1 MTKLTD
7 TQRVILSAASQRTDR
22 LALPLPKS
30 LKGGAA
36 HKVVNALIEK
46 GLLKE
51 LKANRKLNDP
61 VWHETGEGQGVTLII
76 TDAGLEAIGIEVEPP
91 KTKVQRA
98 TPKPVHTERK
108 IREGTKQAL
117 VIAMLRRPEG
127 ATIAEIVEAT
137 GWASHS
143 TRGFMAGTLKKKL
156 GFTVGSEKD
165 EVRGQRPEVQ
175 DQQLMRSLKTDEA
188 ASRAT
193 GGFRQS
199 GPLGGFPTLTDPL

>member
-51 LKANRKLNDP
+51 VKANRKLGDP
-61 VWHETGEGQGVTLII
+61 VWRESDEGHGLTLII
-76 TDAGLEAIGIEVEPP
+76 TDTGLAAIGIEVQHQ
-91 KTKVQRA
+91 KTKAQKSE
-98 TPKPVHTERK
+98 PKLIPTERK
-108 IREGTKQAL
+108 MREGTKQAL
-117 VIAMLRRPEG
+117 VIEMLRRPEG

-137 GWASHS
+137 SWASHT
-143 TRGFMAGTLKKKL
+143 TRGFLAGALKKKL
-156 GFTVGSEKD
+156 GLAIDSEK
-165 EVRGQRPEVQ
+165 EETRGRVYR
-175 DQQLMRSLKTDEA
+175 LA
-188 ASRAT
+188 
-193 GGFRQS
+193 
-199 GPLGGFPTLTDPL
+199 